1 MSKKSTIKI
10 TCEIPELKQGFL
22 EILLL
27 SKSQLVQHLG
37 QSLAQ
42 KGIKSDIKMTIQG
55 DEVTVTQKSGDK
67 GTVLVSHG
75 IGYETVGYDTL
86 PAFDKYMV
94 VREGKVALYLKTPD
108 NVDAHLGT
116 FLEIE
121 EAVAN
126 VNSNDV
132 IDATKNIKGMYEAKT
147 ETVENGAESNNEVG
161 DTTETV

>member
-10 TCEIPELKQGFL
+10 NCEIPELKQGFL
-22 EILLL
+22 EIILL

-37 QSLAQ
+37 QSLSQ
-42 KGIKSDIKMTIQG
+42 KGIKSDVKITIQG
-55 DEVTVTQKSGDK
+55 DEITVTQKSGDK
-67 GTVLVSHG
+67 GIVLVSNG
-75 IGYETVGYDTL
+75 VGYEAVSYDTL

-121 EAVAN
+121 EAVSN
-126 VNSNDV
+126 INSND
-132 IDATKNIKGMYEAKT
+132 ILDATKNIKSMYEKKEIEANVGEEIGNII
-147 ETVENGAESNNEVG
+147 ETV
-161 DTTETV
+161 